1 MSVHMWTK
9 KETQQTIK
17 ELRKAGYII
26 EKPNGIYKIIDED
39 GEPWVD
45 IEGKPLFSAMLG
57 MRGYLVNFN
66 AKLLQENSAG
76 DDLSIRPAPPEF
88 STLS

>member
-1 MSVHMWTK
+1 MWTK

-17 ELRKAGYII
+17 ELRKVGYII
-26 EKPNGIYKIIDED
+26 EKRNGIYKIIDED

-66 AKLLQENSAG
+66 ASQLLQENSAG

-88 STLS
+88 TTLS

>member
-26 EKPNGIYKIIDED
+26 EKPNGIYKIMYKGKPWMID
-39 GEPWVD
+39 
-45 IEGKPLFSAMLG
+45 GKPLFSAMIG
-57 MRGYLVNFN
+57 MGGYLVNFHER
-66 AKLLQENSAG
+66 LMS
-76 DDLSIRPAPPEF
+76 
-88 STLS
+88 